1 MPPLLTAV
9 AKCLLGGQR
18 ERGLL
23 QRVVNHGL
31 PRCLQLA
38 RIDGNTQFGQL
49 QFNFIGVEQ
58 LGGEA
63 PQVV

>member
-9 AKCLLGGQR
+9 AKCLLGRQR

-23 QRVVNHGL
+23 QRVVHHGL
-31 PRCLQLA
+31 PLCLQLA
-38 RIDGNTQFGQL
+38 WIDGNAQLGQL
-49 QFNFIGVEQ
+49 QFNLIGVEQ
-58 LGGEA
+58 FGGEA